1 MAMEYPYTTIGCATQ
16 DGENSASVSLHIGE
30 SGVAVDQDEL
40 TQLVRGYLAGLPGVT
55 ITRAT
60 RYSVASEEL
69 PEA

>member
-1 MAMEYPYTTIGCATQ
+1 MAMDYPYTTIGCATQ
-16 DGENSASVSLHIGE
+16 DGENSAAVSLHIME
-30 SGVAVDQDEL
+30 SGVSIDQGAL
-40 TQLVRGYLAGLPGVT
+40 TQLVRDYLAGLPGVT